1 MLLVVAGPR
10 GQQGHG
16 DTGAGAAAGR
26 LFLQPWGSLCTIL
39 VLVQTAVLSEGFG
52 PLCFP
57 ALHHLIR
64 AVGAKRWL

>member
-1 MLLVVAGPR
+1 MGTLEQA
-10 GQQGHG
+10 
-16 DTGAGAAAGR
+16 
-26 LFLQPWGSLCTIL
+26 LQPWGSLCTIL